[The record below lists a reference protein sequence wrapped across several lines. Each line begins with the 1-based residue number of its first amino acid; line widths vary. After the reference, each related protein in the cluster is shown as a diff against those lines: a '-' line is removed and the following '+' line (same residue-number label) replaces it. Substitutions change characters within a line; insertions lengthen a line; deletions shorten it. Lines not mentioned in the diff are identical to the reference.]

1 MACPPARSLP
11 RLLPPR
17 TLLVVALHLLSF
29 TRAPP
34 PPLPFDG
41 HLAAQLDGL
50 PWLSREHLEALAA
63 LGVRTKSDL
72 ELVEVPDLAPA
83 LMTEDQAVRL
93 IQLGGGGGGRAA
105 RRGAQEVH
113 PPPLPPQPP
122 PPRPPPPPPRSPP
135 PSVLDHTAPLSR
147 ILSDIRGGA
156 GGSNTGGRGA
166 GLGEGTPS
174 GTTSTTV
181 VRGTSPVAD
190 ALGRLASLGVDL
202 DSMRLDDLDR
212 ALTGAARRRRGAGAA
227 APRVCVVVAGMPR
240 SGSTLV
246 LNLVRVALARAGVR
260 GVRVSFGFASCEGGG
275 YDPTKENML
284 YKVHQRSDAL
294 LEHSTF
300 VITTHRDMRDVVAS
314 AKAVCERQ
322 RGYASMQH
330 LPCMLGY
337 EDEASFVPIMKE
349 WFKHYEWWRQYSDLD
364 IRYETMMADP
374 VSTVA
379 RILEKLDL
387 LYRLPSSVAVGGGA
401 GGGAGGGTDGNTG
414 GGASGGGGDDV
425 GDSDGGNGDD
435 GSGGE
440 CGRGGGNGNVGNSD
454 GSGNDLAGGSCSSLE
469 GVGIEAANPTATAAA
484 PPTTTAAIAATTAA
498 AAATEAAATT
508 APGTA
513 PERTLT
519 DIRMVA
525 PDVLARDIWAQVQ
538 ADTAEPPARPALWN
552 RTTGLQFAH
561 RNGGKHCQFREL
573 GSPGRLDEATV
584 RLLEAQYGTYL
595 EAHGYFDHCPPSA
608 AAVT

>member
-1 MACPPARSLP
+1 M
-11 RLLPPR
+11 
-17 TLLVVALHLLSF
+17 ALHFLSF
-29 TRAPP
+29 ALAPP

-50 PWLSREHLEALAA
+50 PWLSLEHRAALAA

-83 LMTEDQAVRL
+83 LMTEDQAARL
-93 IQLGGGGGGRAA
+93 IQLGGGGGGGRAA
-105 RRGAQEVH
+105 RRGAQEVQHVH
-113 PPPLPPQPP
+113 PPPLHPLP
-122 PPRPPPPPPRSPP
+122 PPPPPPRSPP
-135 PSVLDHTAPLSR
+135 SPVLDHTAPLSR
-147 ILSDIRGGA
+147 ILTDIRGGA

-166 GLGEGTPS
+166 GQREGTP
-174 GTTSTTV
+174 STTV

-260 GVRVSFGFASCEGGG
+260 GMRVSFGFASCEGGG

-349 WFKHYEWWRQYSDLD
+349 WFNHYEWWRQYSDLD

-387 LYRLPSSVAVGGGA
+387 LYRLPSSVDVGGGA
-401 GGGAGGGTDGNTG
+401 ASGAGGTWDGAGGGTDGDTR
-414 GGASGGGGDDV
+414 GGASGGVGDDV
-425 GDSDGGNGDD
+425 GDSGGGNGDD
-435 GSGGE
+435 GRGGE

-454 GSGNDLAGGSCSSLE
+454 GSGSDLVGGSCSFLE
-469 GVGIEAANPTATAAA
+469 GVRVESAT
-484 PPTTTAAIAATTAA
+484 PTAA
-498 AAATEAAATT
+498 AAAAAA
-508 APGTA
+508 AAAGGA
-513 PERTLT
+513 PERTLA